1 MKGYNRLRKAALKK
15 LFTELPEKAYYH
27 GPEHTLQVLR
37 DSKPYLEAEKVT
49 GEDAKI
55 VRIGILLHDIGFT
68 VSIFDHE
75 NTSIQIAKQMMAE
88 FGFSE
93 EQFRV
98 VKGLIL
104 ATKVPQTPKNK
115 LERIIC
121 DADLDYLGT
130 SRYYETSRLLYKEL
144 QAFSLIGSED
154 EWIDRQ
160 IAFLESH
167 RYFTDY
173 AIKNRKP
180 EKRKRIQEL
189 KALRLRRDAV

>member
-15 LFTELPEKAYYH
+15 LSTELPEKTYYH

-37 DSKPYLEAEKVT
+37 DSKPYLDAEKVK
-49 GEDAKI
+49 GEEAKLL
-55 VRIGILLHDIGFT
+55 RIGILLHDIGFT

-75 NTSIQIAKQMMAE
+75 NNSVRIAKQMMAE
-88 FGFSE
+88 FGFNE

-189 KALRLRRDAV
+189 KALRLERSAD